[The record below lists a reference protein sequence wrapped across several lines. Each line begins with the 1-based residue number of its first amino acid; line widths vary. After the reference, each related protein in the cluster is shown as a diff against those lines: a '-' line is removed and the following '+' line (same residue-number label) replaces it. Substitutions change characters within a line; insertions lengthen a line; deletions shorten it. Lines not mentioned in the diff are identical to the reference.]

1 MGYDERRELETRIKE
16 KLANYPD
23 KRVVFP
29 RNENGDVEW
38 KDEAYEE
45 YDFRIYEGSNWFED
59 DMCLV
64 ESMYINEYDELS
76 FDLSWSAK
84 NYEGNLCG
92 EEVLEDVTLE
102 LIERRCYTDSQQSC
116 LQEALEFFAE
126 FI

>member
-64 ESMYINEYDELS
+64 ESIYINEYNELS

-84 NYEGNLCG
+84 NHKGNLCG

-102 LIERRCYTDSQQSC
+102 LIERRCYTDSQRSC

>member
-1 MGYDERRELETRIKE
+1 MGYNERRELETRIKE
-16 KLANYPD
+16 KLANYPN
-23 KRVVFP
+23 KRVDFTL
-29 RNENGDVEW
+29 NDNGDVEW

-64 ESMYINEYDELS
+64 KSMYINEHDELS

-84 NYEGNLCG
+84 NYKGNPCG
-92 EEVLEDVTLE
+92 EELLEDATLE
-102 LIERRCYTDSQQSC
+102 LIECRCYTDSQQSC

-126 FI
+126 LI